1 MRCLRCLSWDTMIT
15 VIVCCSCL
23 KCCCLSHTRVPA
35 QTPRLS
41 RAEGTHAL
49 VIAPTRE
56 LCLQIHDVAMLL
68 LKKYFW
74 LVRLCV
80 CVACSHC

>member
-1 MRCLRCLSWDTMIT
+1 MSNF
-15 VIVCCSCL
+15 
-23 KCCCLSHTRVPA
+23 LSHSCGDRLNVLAHHTHL
-35 QTPRLS
+35 QSPRLS

-68 LKKYFW
+68 LKKYYW
-74 LVRLCV
+74 LVSCAAPACALC
-80 CVACSHC
+80 ACQTALAGRA